1 MITRALNAVCE
12 LLLRAGA
19 LDVTD
24 ASARRRC
31 LVAAP
36 HPDDEVLGCGATIAR
51 KRAAGTEVRLVFVS
65 DGRHSRSAGVT
76 PSELAGIRKR
86 EAGDA
91 ARRLGVADDQVVF
104 LGWEDGTLAGREAEL
119 RARLALECARFGPD
133 EIFAPCRY
141 DAHPDHEALGRA
153 ADAAARARSVPL
165 LEYPVWFWTTP
176 WWRRWARGGFSVKA
190 VRTEGHLERKREAL
204 AAHRSQKALG
214 EVDGGRFLRRFF
226 SSAEL
231 YFSFAQPSLGSATR
245 LAQ

>member
-12 LLLRAGA
+12 VFLRAGA
-19 LDVTD
+19 VDVT
-24 ASARRRC
+24 ASSARRRC
-31 LVAAP
+31 LVAVP

-51 KRAAGTEVRLVFVS
+51 KRAAGTEVRLLFAS
-65 DGRHSRSAGVT
+65 DGRHARAPGVT
-76 PSELAGIRKR
+76 PAELAAIR
-86 EAGDA
+86 EAEARDA
-91 ARRLGVADDQVVF
+91 ARRLGVPADAVVF

-119 RARLALECARFGPD
+119 RDRLALECARFGPD
-133 EIFAPCRY
+133 EVLAPCRY

-153 ADAAARARSVPL
+153 ADAAARARALPL

-190 VRTEGHLERKREAL
+190 VRTDGHLERKRDAL
-204 AAHRSQKALG
+204 AAHRSQKAL
-214 EVDGGRFLRRFF
+214 EDVEGGRFLRRFF
-226 SSAEL
+226 SSSEL